1 MKPFLYKIFCLSV
14 LISMAT
20 GYPATLHAQ
29 QQVVTVR
36 GKVTDKKDKLG
47 VIGASVIE
55 VDQNKRTITGV
66 STDINGNFAL
76 RVTNTKNHLIVS
88 YIGYNTFQAGVI
100 GTRTTINVVLEPSS
114 NSLQE
119 VVLTGKKMV
128 NNGTGLNIA
137 ERNSTIASATINA
150 KVLEELAVSSIDQA
164 LAGRLSGVDFGTTS
178 GDPGAG
184 MSIRIRGTSSI
195 NGSAEP
201 LIVLDGMPYE
211 TEIPSDFNFGT
222 ADDQGYAQL
231 LNIAPSDIKDITVL
245 KDAAS
250 TAVWGSRAANG
261 VLLINTK
268 RGDKGK
274 PIISYNFKG
283 TMARQP
289 NPIPF
294 LTGDQYSMLIPEAV
308 MNSTGLPLD
317 FLGNNGQNKAF
328 QYDPSDPFYYYN
340 YGNNTNWVDLITRTG
355 YTHDHNISMSGGGE
369 KARYYAS
376 VGYLGQTG
384 TTLGTDLSRITTKI
398 NLDYI
403 VSSKL
408 RFKTD
413 LTYTHVN
420 NNLNYDKSLRGT
432 AINKMPNMAPFEYDE
447 YGNMTA
453 AYFSP
458 LSNIQGTFSISDN
471 GEIKGTYNPLAMAN
485 EGASH
490 LIGERITPKFN
501 LQYDISPVL
510 FSTVDV
516 QFDINNTKSKTFLPQ
531 VATGQPSTQ
540 TTVNRASDADG
551 DSYNIQSK
559 INLIYR
565 PFLGEKHNLQGLMS
579 FQTDDT
585 KSASYSLVTSN
596 TASSALQDPSNPS
609 VTNGVGL
616 ALKSSQSQSRSM
628 GVLLQA
634 QYELLDRYII
644 NVNGRVDGNSKFSPD
659 NRFGFFPGIST
670 RWRLSGEP
678 FMKKYTF
685 IDDLSFRLSYG
696 ASGKAPGSNYG
707 YFNNY
712 TPFDWSYAGRAAVY
726 PSNIE
731 LAMLK
736 WETVVGRNLGFNL
749 WLFNSRIRIDAEIY
763 KNTTR
768 NMFYNDLKIAS
779 TSGYSKI
786 DMNIG
791 TMNNNGWEIGI
802 NTTPLKT
809 KKLSI
814 GFDFN
819 IARNINSIQSVS
831 EFYPRES
838 AAGLP
843 KIGEYK
849 SFLIEGNPFGSY
861 YGFKYKG
868 VYTDK
873 EATIAR
879 DEKGNEIIGP
889 NGQTIYMRYNY
900 PTIDYAFQPGDAI
913 YEDVNHDGNIDEK
926 DMVYLGN
933 SVPKFTGGFGP
944 NVTFNGNLK
953 IQAFFSYRYG
963 YDIVNKAKITTT
975 NMYGV
980 NNQSTAVLRRW
991 RNPGDVTDMPRAL
1004 YGDGYNWLG
1013 SDRYVEDAS
1022 FLRLSSVT
1030 VRYNLGQQLLK
1041 RLNVKSGSV
1050 YVTGQNLYTWTNY
1063 TGQDPDV
1070 TSSGSS
1076 SPFSYAQDN
1085 ALTPPS
1091 KTFTLGV
1098 TVGF

>member
-1 MKPFLYKIFCLSV
+1 MKIFLYRIFCLSV
-14 LISMAT
+14 LILAISS
-20 GYPATLHAQ
+20 YPAVLYAQ
-29 QQVVTVR
+29 QQAVTIR
-36 GKVTDKKDKLG
+36 GKVTDKKDKLEI
-47 VIGASVIE
+47 IGASVIE

-76 RVTNTKNHLIVS
+76 RVTDTKHQLVVS
-88 YIGYNTFQAGVI
+88 FIGYNSYNAGVI
-100 GTRTTINVVLEPSS
+100 GNRTTINVALEPSA

-119 VVLTGKKMV
+119 VVLVAKKMV

-137 ERNSTIASATINA
+137 ERNSTIASATVNA
-150 KVLEELAVSSIDQA
+150 KALEELAVSSIDQA

-211 TEIPSDFNFGT
+211 TEIPADFNFGT
-222 ADDQGYAQL
+222 ADEQGYAQL
-231 LNIAPSDIKDITVL
+231 LNIAPTDIKDITVL

-268 RGDKGK
+268 RGEKGR
-274 PIISYNFKG
+274 PIVAYNFKG
-283 TMARQP
+283 TMAQQP

-308 MNSTGLPLD
+308 MNATGLPLD

-328 QYDPSDPFYYYN
+328 QYDPSDAYYYYN
-340 YGNNTNWVDLITRTG
+340 YSNNTDWVKLITRTG
-355 YTHDHNISMSGGGE
+355 YTQDHNISMSGGGD

-384 TTLGTDLSRITTKI
+384 TTLGTDLSRITAKI

-408 RFKTD
+408 RFRTD
-413 LTYTHVN
+413 VTYTHVD
-420 NNLNYDKSLRGT
+420 NNLNYDKSLRST
-432 AINKMPNMAPFEYDE
+432 AINKMPNMAPYEYDE
-447 YGNMTA
+447 YGNRTDV
-453 AYFSP
+453 YFSP
-458 LSNIQGTFSISDN
+458 TSNIQGRYSS
-471 GEIKGTYNPLAMAN
+471 TYNPLAMAN

-490 LIGERITPKFN
+490 LVGERITPKFN
-501 LQYDISPVL
+501 LQYDISSTL

-531 VATGQPSTQ
+531 IATGQPSTE

-565 PFLGEKHNLQGLMS
+565 PHLNEKHNLQGLMS
-579 FQTDDT
+579 FQTNDT
-585 KSASYSLVTSN
+585 KSASYSVVTSN
-596 TASSALQDPSNPS
+596 TASSELQDPSNPS
-609 VTNGVGL
+609 VTNGSGL
-616 ALKSSQSQSRSM
+616 ALNSSQSQSRSV
-628 GVLLQA
+628 GVLVQA
-634 QYELLDRYII
+634 QYEFLDRYII
-644 NVNGRVDGNSKFSPD
+644 NMNGRVDGNSKFSPD
-659 NRFGFFPGIST
+659 NRFGLFPGVST
-670 RWRLSGEP
+670 RWRISGEP
-678 FMKKYTF
+678 FMKKFTF
-685 IDDLSFRLSYG
+685 IDDLSLRLSYG
-696 ASGKAPGSNYG
+696 ASGKAPGSNYA

-712 TPFDWSYAGRAAVY
+712 TPFSWSYAGRAAVY

-731 LAMLK
+731 LAKLK
-736 WETVVGRNLGFNL
+736 WETVVGKNLGFNL
-749 WLFNSRIRIDAEIY
+749 WLFDSRLKIDAEIY
-763 KNTTR
+763 QNTTK
-768 NMFYNDLKIAS
+768 NMFYNDLRIAA
-779 TSGYSKI
+779 TSGYNAI

-791 TMNNNGWEIGI
+791 TMNNDGWEIGLS
-802 NTTPLKT
+802 TTPVKT
-809 KKLSI
+809 KKWVVN
-814 GFDFN
+814 FDFN
-819 IARNINSIQSVS
+819 ISRNINSIQSVS

-838 AAGLP
+838 SIGLP
-843 KIGEYK
+843 NQGQYK
-849 SFLIEGNPFGSY
+849 SFLIIGNPFGSY

-868 VYTDK
+868 VYSDK
-873 EATIAR
+873 DATIAR
-879 DEKGNEIIGP
+879 DGNGKEIIGP

-900 PTIDYAFQPGDAI
+900 PTVDYVFQPGDAM
-913 YEDVNHDGNIDEK
+913 YEDINHDGNIDEK

-944 NVTFNGNLK
+944 SVTFNGNLK
-953 IQAFFSYRYG
+953 VQAFFSYRYG
-963 YDIVNKAKITTT
+963 YDIVNTAKITTT

-1004 YGDGYNWLG
+1004 YGVGYNWLG

-1022 FLRLSSVT
+1022 FIRLSSVT
-1030 VRYNLGQQLLK
+1030 VRYNFTQQLMK
-1041 RLNVKSGSV
+1041 RLGLKSGSI
-1050 YVTGQNLYTWTNY
+1050 YLTGQNLYTWTKY

-1070 TSSGSS
+1070 TSVGSS
-1076 SPFSYAQDN
+1076 NPFSYAQDGS
-1085 ALTPPS
+1085 LTPPS
-1091 KTFTLGV
+1091 KTFTMGL
-1098 TVGF
+1098 TVGL